1 VVIDAGWLGSPA
13 FAKKKK
19 GQNTEVPSE
28 NNFTKGVA
36 QFKSH
41 DWDGAIDS
49 FLQAI
54 YFARNGYNPEA
65 YFWLGKSY
73 MAHHEDAKAIEALN
87 KHIEQNMGGSPDGH
101 YYLGEI
107 YLRNDRLKEAE
118 LEASKSQTEFFGK
131 GEKAHNLHGK
141 ILAAKGDYGSA
152 QWEFQRALGDQ
163 PWKYTDAWQNY
174 AETYMKQKNW
184 AQAFKQ
190 YSAIIAAAN
199 RLEDVDLQKCYLNV
213 GLCELA
219 KGNHQ
224 GAIDNYHQVLEINSN
239 NADAH
244 LNLGMVFD
252 SESHFS
258 SAVKEYSE
266 FVRCSTDEKKVQK
279 AKERI
284 TMLEQKIRPPD
295 DPVVKPSLYMRMHPD
310 APGAGGAG
318 GQQPPQ
324 KPKPPADS
332 GF

>member
-1 VVIDAGWLGSPA
+1 VAIDAEWLAAPA
-13 FAKKKK
+13 SAKKKK

-28 NNFTKGVA
+28 NNFDKGVS

-73 MAHHEDAKAIEALN
+73 MAHHDDAKAIEALN

-101 YYLGEI
+101 YYLGEL

-118 LEASKSQTEFFGK
+118 LEAEKSQTEFFGK

-141 ILAAKGDYGSA
+141 ILMAKGDYSAA

-174 AETYMKQKNW
+174 AETYMKKKEW

-224 GAIDNYHQVLEINSN
+224 GAIDNFHQVLTINPGN
-239 NADAH
+239 PDAH

-258 SAVKEYSE
+258 SAIKEYSE
-266 FVRCSTDEKKVQK
+266 FVRCCTDAKKSQK

-284 TMLEQKIRPPD
+284 AMLQQKIQPPD
-295 DPVVKPSLYMRMHPD
+295 DPVVKPSAYMRMHPD
-310 APGAGGAG
+310 ATGVAGD
-318 GQQPPQ
+318 QPKQPP
-324 KPKPPADS
+324 KPKVPVDS